1 LGSGLPFPDGAAWFG
16 WVASYLGFAG
26 ASVEDILKALVQA
39 VSDQTIALGQVADQ
53 VTALKQTLARQ
64 FPDLADELKGQIAAD
79 AEKSRTGVYELQ
91 VSLAKVREAIAALP
105 KLEETRK
112 ASKTAARG
120 GGRRAPRAERPGAS

>member
-1 LGSGLPFPDGAAWFG
+1 
-16 WVASYLGFAG
+16 
-26 ASVEDILKALVQA
+26 VEDILKALVQA